1 MELNGRVFEETE
13 KPEDLQSD
21 PDVSSLPLRSKE
33 RNAKVAS
40 ILDACKW
47 RDIPILRTLATSEGG
62 LVSDEVRRQACQ
74 CYSGSVL
81 FETDLQ

>member
-1 MELNGRVFEETE
+1 MEPNGRVVEETE
-13 KPEDLQSD
+13 KPEDRPSD
-21 PDVSSLPLRSKE
+21 PDASSLPLRSKE
-33 RNAKVAS
+33 SNAKVAS
-40 ILDACKW
+40 ILDACNW
-47 RDIPILRTLATSEGG
+47 RDISILRTLATSEGG